1 VSEPPREHART
12 LLALAVGGVAIG
24 FAAIFFRLAEPTD
37 PLLASALRLGLA
49 GTLLSPAIVSAVRS
63 GALDRRALRAG
74 VLGGLLY
81 AVHFGTWVA
90 SLELT
95 TVAASVTLVTATP
108 LLLAVIAALRG
119 RDRPPLRTWLAIA
132 GATLGAALIG
142 GADALE
148 VGPRALAG
156 DGLAMAGALA
166 MAFYL
171 LLVRDLATSADGAPA
186 APPPALAFSGLAAL
200 SGAAWLGLGV
210 VVRLPIAPIAMPS
223 SSALFFIALAA
234 LVPQL
239 VGHTALTW
247 ALRRATPTE
256 VGLATAVEPALS
268 TVLAWLVFAERP
280 SLVVGLGALVTLGS
294 VVAGVGTNVGGGSE
308 AR

>member
-1 VSEPPREHART
+1 MSDPRREHART
-12 LLALAVGGVAIG
+12 LFALGIGGVAIG

-49 GTLLSPAIVSAVRS
+49 GSLLSPAIVRAVRS

-74 VLGGLLY
+74 AIGGLLY
-81 AVHFGTWVA
+81 AAHFGTWVA

-119 RDRPPLRTWLAIA
+119 RDRPTRRTWLAIA
-132 GATLGAALIG
+132 GATAGAALIG

-171 LLVRDLATSADGAPA
+171 LLVRDLGTAGAA
-186 APPPALAFSGLAAL
+186 PPALAFSGLAAL
-200 SGAAWLGLGV
+200 SGAAWLGLAV
-210 VVRLPIAPIAMPS
+210 LVRWPFAPVAMPS

-294 VVAGVGTNVGGGSE
+294 VVAGVGTNVGGGNDP
-308 AR
+308 R